1 MKKFRLCSVGLLS
14 KSGDGKAAMCVAY
27 ANSLADL
34 IQDIES
40 NAGWYA
46 DTDCAFKVAYI
57 EEVVE

>member
-1 MKKFRLCSVGLLS
+1 MKKFRLASNSVVDQDRELRS
-14 KSGDGKAAMCVAY
+14 KYQFVK
-27 ANSLADL
+27 ANSLEDL

-46 DTDCAFKVAYI
+46 DYNGAFKVAYI